1 MEWLTATEF
10 QYNDKKYAATGQI
23 PLMLNFGRHPW
34 KGNLMV
40 QIEFLKLEE
49 FLIELQKS
57 WKKATKA
64 IEIVQEAMKSIE
76 VAQGAI
82 KKQFDK
88 K

>member
-40 QIEFLKLEE
+40 QTEFPKLEE
-49 FLIELQKS
+49 FLMGLQKS
-57 WKKATKA
+57 WK
-64 IEIVQEAMKSIE
+64 EAMKSIE